1 LRFLP
6 KDGNISCLRTS
17 ASVLLQA
24 KRRETTEGADNNNN
38 ASNLGKKSNNKKK
51 GIMGGIFKRNQIN
64 EAGEK
69 SSSSDELVAG
79 VFPINATDRIGL
91 IDDKLTEQAVHD
103 IVDELDKEIAP
114 SEISGFANLN
124 DKVATNGQNST
135 SIPANVHLVG
145 MSLNDSAATM
155 SDRTDSELDDDSM
168 LADLDGDGQDD
179 AIPAGD
185 SVKKR
190 SWFLRRKKAHN
201 PTLEEEEKEVS
212 PEETEPHLI
221 ALSST
226 SKASEDATESPMP
239 STSSATPIEVQ
250 KKTEIVSIVDG
261 NKKNSNII
269 TMILSR
275 LSPFGVKG
283 FTRYLTVATL
293 LFLFAPVPKQFTMR
307 SSSGQ
312 KFSPGMQSRY
322 HASIPFIE
330 PGYQP
335 RHSQDDNNGF
345 DGPPSYS
352 RQSETGGIGEN
363 EEGGDAQQESSPREV
378 VVAQRDDGRT
388 GSNGFEED
396 RKRASTSV
404 AAAVRKVG
412 PSVVRIDTKRFIG
425 AGQGRF
431 STPYGG
437 LFDDLEEHEE
447 NGQGSGIIFSEKGMI
462 LTNAHVVSRA
472 DEVMVTLT
480 DGRRYKAEVKG
491 TDELTDLAV
500 LQMKTFS
507 DAKEHSEQSK
517 TTQQDGRWEDEPLP
531 VATFGNSD
539 TVEVGEWVI
548 AVGNPVGLDNTVTMG
563 IVSALKRS
571 SEEVGIPNKKVPF
584 IQTDAAINPGNSGGP
599 LVNGNGEIIGINT
612 CIRANAEGIGFAIPI
627 NKAKKIIDRLAQG
640 QPIQHGFV
648 GMNVISITPD
658 LARQQNADPN
668 SPAGMIPEVYGAMI
682 TMVRSNAP
690 AANCGLRRFDI
701 VLEIGGNQIK
711 NAGDVIKVFD
721 EAPVGK
727 EIGVRVLRNNREIV
741 ISVVPDDLTEKLLE
755 ARQSQQKQEPR
766 GQEFPR
772 QGGGHGEGIPG
783 QPRIFILPFQ

>member
-1 LRFLP
+1 M
-6 KDGNISCLRTS
+6 S
-17 ASVLLQA
+17 ASILQA
-24 KRRETTEGADNNNN
+24 KRGTAD
-38 ASNLGKKSNNKKK
+38 ADDAIDRGKKSSNKKK
-51 GIMGGIFKRNQIN
+51 GIMGGIFKRNQTDKN
-64 EAGEK
+64 GAEP
-69 SSSSDELVAG
+69 VAT
-79 VFPINATDRIGL
+79 VPVNATDRIGL
-91 IDDKLTEQAVHD
+91 IDDKLTEQAVQD
-103 IVDELDKEIAP
+103 IVDELDKEVA
-114 SEISGFANLN
+114 SSKISGVIDLN
-124 DKVATNGQNST
+124 EKLATNEQNST

-145 MSLNDSAATM
+145 MSLNDSVVTM
-155 SDRTDSELDDDSM
+155 SDRDSELDDASM
-168 LADLDGDGQDD
+168 LADPDD
-179 AIPAGD
+179 DDLADSMMGETTSKVD

-190 SWFLRRKKAHN
+190 SWFLRRKKSHD
-201 PTLEEEEKEVS
+201 PTLEEEEVA
-212 PEETEPHLI
+212 PEDTEQLV
-221 ALSST
+221 ALSSASKPSVGDVESSVT
-226 SKASEDATESPMP
+226 SPPSP
-239 STSSATPIEVQ
+239 STKVRKNS
-250 KKTEIVSIVDG
+250 EIVPIANQNG
-261 NKKNSNII
+261 NKRNSSII
-269 TMILSR
+269 TKILSR

-283 FTRYLTVATL
+283 FARYLTVATL
-293 LFLFAPVPKQFTMR
+293 LFLFAPVPKQFSMR
-307 SSSGQ
+307 SGSGG
-312 KFSPGMQSRY
+312 KYSPGMRSRY
-322 HASIPFIE
+322 HTSIPFVE

-335 RHSQDDNNGF
+335 RRSQDDNNSF
-345 DGPPSYS
+345 DGPPSYP
-352 RQSETGGIGEN
+352 RQN
-363 EEGGDAQQESSPREV
+363 EERQIDENDQKRDIQQELNPREI
-378 VVAQRDDGRT
+378 VVAKRDDVRVGA
-388 GSNGFEED
+388 NGFEED

-425 AGQGRF
+425 AGQARF

-437 LFDDLEEHEE
+437 LFDDSEEHEE

-500 LQMKTFS
+500 LQMKTLS
-507 DAKEHSEQSK
+507 DSKEHFEHSK
-517 TTQQDGRWEDEPLP
+517 RTQQDEKWEDEPLP

-539 TVEVGEWVI
+539 SVEVGEWVI

-599 LVNGNGEIIGINT
+599 LVNGDGEIIGINT

-627 NKAKKIIDRLAQG
+627 NKAKKIITRLADG

-668 SPAGMIPEVYGAMI
+668 SPAGVIPEVYGAMI

-727 EIGVRVLRNNREIV
+727 EIDVCVLRNSREIV

-755 ARQSQQKQEPR
+755 ARQTQHKQDPR

-772 QGGGHGEGIPG
+772 QGGGHGEGAPG